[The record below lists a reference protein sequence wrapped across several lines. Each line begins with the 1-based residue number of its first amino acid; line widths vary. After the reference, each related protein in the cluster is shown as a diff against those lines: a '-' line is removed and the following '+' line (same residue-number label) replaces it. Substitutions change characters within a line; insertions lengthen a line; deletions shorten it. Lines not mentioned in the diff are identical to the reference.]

1 MKQLII
7 PFLGIATFVS
17 AQNELPVTPEPLP
30 PPSPNDV
37 VNPVPPVPSAPPL
50 QVGPGTGANINRSK
64 TIRRGATG
72 MAGQGGNGVAIEIQT
87 QQVQQA
93 LAEAQAVVDRMNAG
107 AVRRERI
114 ELELPRTTKTGRT
127 LVVQVS
133 EPDPVAMAE
142 LEEDLSVMALI
153 LRKATGG
160 SIGDEKRMALGIEV
174 DSSVFGS
181 SSGARNLYVEG
192 HGAMFLLAVPFPL
205 IAPPEKSTQTKVK
218 SKPDSDWAEAREELL
233 KAERSRLEVQLER
246 IWSGNGKPGAA
257 DYDAAK
263 VEALTLDM
271 LRALKNATHIRG
283 LKPDEFVTVV
293 IQGEESIRGD
303 KWTVTNK
310 GGKTSSK
317 SDSRRGETV
326 MTIRVKRSDI
336 DAFDSGKL
344 ELAAFRKKATIQT
357 YFRRGDSSVG
367 TATFLGPNP

>member
-1 MKQLII
+1 MKRLII

-37 VNPVPPVPSAPPL
+37 VNPVPPVPPTPPL
-50 QVGPGTGANINRSK
+50 QVGPGGGANVNRSK
-64 TIRRGATG
+64 TIRRSGTG
-72 MAGQGGNGVAIEIQT
+72 MAGQGGNGVVIEIQT
-87 QQVQQA
+87 QQAQQA

-160 SIGDEKRMALGIEV
+160 SMGDEKRMALGIEV

-303 KWTVTNK
+303 KWTVANK
-310 GGKTSSK
+310 AGKTSSK

-344 ELAAFRKKATIQT
+344 ELAAFRKKASIQT

>member
-1 MKQLII
+1 MKHLII

-17 AQNELPVTPEPLP
+17 AQNDLPVTPEPLP
-30 PPSPNDV
+30 PPTPEDV
-37 VNPVPPVPSAPPL
+37 TVPPPPAP
-50 QVGPGTGANINRSK
+50 GGAVNSNRSK
-64 TIRRGATG
+64 TVRRATTGAG
-72 MAGQGGNGVAIEIQT
+72 GAGLAAPGGAPAAADAQI
-87 QQVQQA
+87 QQA
-93 LAEAQAVVDRMNAG
+93 LANAQATVA
-107 AVRRERI
+107 AIRRERI

-133 EPDPVAMAE
+133 DPDPVAMAE

-160 SIGDEKRMALGIEV
+160 SLGDEKRMALGIEV

-218 SKPDSDWAEAREELL
+218 VKPDSDWAEAREELM
-233 KAERSRLEVQLER
+233 KSERSRLEIQLER
-246 IWSGNGKPGAA
+246 IWSGSGKPGAA

-263 VEALTLDM
+263 VEELTLDM

-283 LKPDEFVTVV
+283 LKPEEFVTVV
-293 IQGEESIRGD
+293 IQGEESVRGE
-303 KWTVTNK
+303 KWATPGKNGKSSSNK
-310 GGKTSSK
+310 G
-317 SDSRRGETV
+317 DSRRGETV
-326 MTIRVKRSDI
+326 MTIRVKRADI
-336 DAFDSGKL
+336 EAFDSGKL
-344 ELAAFRKKATIQT
+344 DLPAFRKKTAIQT
-357 YFRRGDSSVG
+357 YFRRADSSVG

>member
-1 MKQLII
+1 MKHLII
-7 PFLGIATFVS
+7 PLLGIATVVS

-30 PPSPNDV
+30 PPPLEDV
-37 VNPVPPVPSAPPL
+37 VIPPPPAPGGG
-50 QVGPGTGANINRSK
+50 VNINRSK
-64 TIRRGATG
+64 TVRRATIGGAG
-72 MAGQGGNGVAIEIQT
+72 LAAPGGAPAVADAQT
-87 QQVQQA
+87 QQA
-93 LAEAQAVVDRMNAG
+93 LANVQATVA
-107 AVRRERI
+107 AIRRERI

-160 SIGDEKRMALGIEV
+160 SMGDEKRMALGIEV

-218 SKPDSDWAEAREELL
+218 VKPDSDWAEAREELL
-233 KAERSRLEVQLER
+233 KAERSRLEIQLER
-246 IWSGNGKPGAA
+246 IWSGSGKPGAA

-263 VEALTLDM
+263 VEELTLDM

-283 LKPDEFVTVV
+283 LKPEEFVTVV
-293 IQGEESIRGD
+293 IQGEESVRGE
-303 KWTVTNK
+303 KWATP
-310 GGKTSSK
+310 GKNAKSSSSK
-317 SDSRRGETV
+317 GDSRRGETV
-326 MTIRVKRSDI
+326 MTIRVKRADI

-344 ELAAFRKKATIQT
+344 DLPAFRKKAAIQT